1 MAAELKQLPTAI
13 GEPRFVAL
21 CLFTITN
28 RRMQPEATIFA
39 VDDDAAI
46 TSTILQ
52 LGKLIGLRVETYASA
67 QEFLDSFDPSRP
79 GCLVLDVRMPG
90 MSGLGLQRRL
100 LADGIN
106 MPIIMLSG
114 HADVPM
120 AVDAMAKGA
129 LTFLEKPFRIQT
141 LCDHIQRAT
150 RLDLESKKNQ
160 ASRVDS
166 ETRLLSLTEREWEVV
181 ELLMAGKINKRI
193 ATELDLSRRGVEDRR
208 ARIMKKLNVKTVAE
222 LIELVT
228 TARVS

>member
-1 MAAELKQLPTAI
+1 
-13 GEPRFVAL
+13 
-21 CLFTITN
+21 
-28 RRMQPEATIFA
+28 MQPEPTIFA

-52 LGKLIGLRVETYASA
+52 LGKLISLRVETYASA

-90 MSGLGLQRRL
+90 LSGLELQRRL

-129 LTFLEKPFRIQT
+129 LTFLEKPFRIQI
-141 LCDHIQRAT
+141 LCDHIQRAI
-150 RLDLESKKNQ
+150 RLDLQNRKNRE
-160 ASRVDS
+160 SRVESDK
-166 ETRLLSLTEREWEVV
+166 RLSSLTDKEREVV
-181 ELLMAGKINKRI
+181 KLLIAGKTNKKI
-193 ATELDLSRRGVEDRR
+193 AAELDLSRRGVEDRR

-222 LIELVT
+222 LVELVT
-228 TARVS
+228 TARTS